1 MMKKD
6 VGLLSN
12 FLRTIMAKKLANVN
26 IFKFRVIIDTEADVF
41 RDIEIETDATFE
53 DLHRAL
59 LDAFDFEE
67 GEMASFYMSNEN
79 WEKGLEIPLM
89 EMGSDARLSMKS
101 TRLNEMLS
109 KPSDKVLYIYDFMR
123 MWIFYVELME
133 VKKDKPSTI
142 YPRVALVYGEAPA
155 QDSKEMDLFGTE
167 FSADEFNE
175 FHGGGGDEGEEGED
189 EMFDE
194 DNEFFDE
201 DEFNGSYRDRD
212 EI

>member
-1 MMKKD
+1 
-6 VGLLSN
+6 
-12 FLRTIMAKKLANVN
+12 MAKKLTNVN
-26 IFKFRVIIDTEADVF
+26 IFKFRVIVDTEADVF

-53 DLHRAL
+53 ELHRSI

-67 GEMASFYMSNEN
+67 GEMASFYMSNES

-101 TRLNEMLS
+101 TKLSDMLS
-109 KPSDKVLYIYDFMR
+109 KPSDKVLYVYDFMR

-167 FSADEFNE
+167 FSQEEFTE
-175 FHGGGGDEGEEGED
+175 VHGGGDEGEEGED
-189 EMFDE
+189 EMFE
-194 DNEFFDE
+194 ADNEYFDE
-201 DEFNGSYRDRD
+201 DEFNGSYTDRED
-212 EI
+212 I